1 MDGLYV
7 LKEMGLIL
15 YRCSNDFPDKIPG
28 ILTAMSPP
36 LICEGGQEIGAE
48 SDSSFRYTVTRE
60 KARILIFG
68 GSEDGVMM
76 VSIVDGSRSF
86 FGVRARME
94 LAADVT
100 RTLME
105 AGMKKITVEELEE
118 LDAQQRKK
126 EAEQAG
132 TSNGG

>member
-1 MDGLYV
+1 
-7 LKEMGLIL
+7 MGLIL
-15 YRCSNDFPDKIPG
+15 YRCSDEFPEKIPG
-28 ILTAMSPP
+28 ILAGKSST
-36 LICEGGQEIGAE
+36 LICEGGQEAGSE
-48 SDSSFRYTVTRE
+48 SDSSFRYTITRE
-60 KARILIFG
+60 KARILIYG
-68 GSEDGVMM
+68 GREDGIMM